1 MSTCKTKLNH
11 PNSFSATSFGRSHVQ
26 LLTSL
31 LDALPAT
38 HFPALP
44 NILSFSAGDILRTL
58 FDNAVKGLPLLNAA
72 REPLGDFDT
81 FASSFPVLADILPK
95 ETFLWKLKMLESPS
109 AYADSRLYA
118 IKAQTLILCSMNIV
132 YVFTLID
139 CYGKSGNSDGA
150 LRLFERMK
158 MDGIEPDE
166 VTYGAIVNG
175 LCKSG
180 RLEEALGYFRFC
192 NENAVVVNAVFYSS
206 LIDGL
211 GKAGRVDEA
220 EKVFDEMAEKGCL
233 PDSYC
238 YNALIDGLCK
248 CGRIADA
255 LVLFKRMECD
265 GCEHTVY
272 TFTILIS
279 ELFRVHRNEEAVK
292 MWDLMIDKG
301 ITPNVACFRALSIG
315 MCLSGKVARA
325 CKVLDELAPMGVVL
339 ETAYEDMIGAL
350 CKAGRV
356 KEACKLADGIVDR
369 GREIPGKIRTVMIH
383 SLRKAGNADLA
394 IKLMHS
400 KIGIGYDRMR
410 SVKKRVKFQTL
421 VDN

>member
-1 MSTCKTKLNH
+1 
-11 PNSFSATSFGRSHVQ
+11 
-26 LLTSL
+26 
-31 LDALPAT
+31 
-38 HFPALP
+38 
-44 NILSFSAGDILRTL
+44 
-58 FDNAVKGLPLLNAA
+58 
-72 REPLGDFDT
+72 
-81 FASSFPVLADILPK
+81 
-95 ETFLWKLKMLESPS
+95 
-109 AYADSRLYA
+109 
-118 IKAQTLILCSMNIV
+118 
-132 YVFTLID
+132 
-139 CYGKSGNSDGA
+139 
-150 LRLFERMK
+150 

-325 CKVLDELAPMGVVL
+325 CKVLDELAPMVVVL

-410 SVKKRVKFQTL
+410 SGGAEREQGLLQILTEMDGFKVSTAQVLVIGATNRLDIIDPALLRKGRFDKIIRVGLPLRDGRLAILKVHAMNKYFRSEEEKYTL
-421 VDN
+421 LNKIAELTEDFTGAELQNIL